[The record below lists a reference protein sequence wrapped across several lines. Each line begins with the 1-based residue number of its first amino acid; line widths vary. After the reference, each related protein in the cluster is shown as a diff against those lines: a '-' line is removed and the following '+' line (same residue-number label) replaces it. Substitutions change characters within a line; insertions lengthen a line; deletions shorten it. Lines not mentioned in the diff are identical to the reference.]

1 MNPSNI
7 YLINL
12 KEHLKPFHQQLLK
25 HPIYHFLNDF
35 EDLKKFM
42 QFHSF
47 AVWDFMSL
55 VKKLQQDLTCISLPW
70 KPIGSPQT
78 RRLINE
84 IVFGEESDVDQFGNP
99 ISHFELYVK
108 SMNSLG
114 IHVLPELNQLVLANS
129 IDEVLLKIEHFDLD
143 YRLKQFLTFTFESIQ
158 QKQIHEI
165 ASIFTFGREDLIPSM
180 FTEIVNHLR
189 NDSGKNIESF
199 VYYLDRHIEV
209 DGDSHAHL
217 AYDMLIELCGED
229 SEKWKEAEKAAKDSL
244 NCRILLWD
252 SIVDA

>member
-1 MNPSNI
+1 MNPSNKH
-7 YLINL
+7 LINL
-12 KEHLKPFHQQLLK
+12 KEQLKPFHQNLLK
-25 HPIYHFLNDF
+25 HPINHFLNDF
-35 EDLKKFM
+35 EDLSKFM

-47 AVWDFMSL
+47 AVWDFMSI
-55 VKKLQQDLTCISLPW
+55 VKKLQQELTCTTLPW

-84 IVFGEESDVDQFGNP
+84 IVFGEESDVDQFGTP
-99 ISHFELYVK
+99 ISHFELYLK

-114 IHVLPELNQLVLANS
+114 IQVLPELNQLVSSNS
-129 IDEVLLKIEHFDLD
+129 IDDVLLNIQSFDLD
-143 YRLKQFLTFTFESIQ
+143 NRLKQFLTFTFESIQ
-158 QKQIHEI
+158 HKEIHEI

-189 NDSGKNIESF
+189 KDTTKNIETF

-217 AYDMLIELCGED
+217 AYDMLVEFCGD
-229 SEKWKEAEKAAKDSL
+229 DLVKWQEAEKAAKDSL